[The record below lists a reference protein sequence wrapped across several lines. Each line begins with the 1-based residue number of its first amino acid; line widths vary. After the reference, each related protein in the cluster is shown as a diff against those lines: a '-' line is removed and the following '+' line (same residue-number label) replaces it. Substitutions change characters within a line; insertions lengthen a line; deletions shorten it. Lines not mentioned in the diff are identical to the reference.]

1 MTRSRESLEAEF
13 HNAMPKSLAQWER
26 GKPVMP
32 GGVIKGAY
40 LSKPFPIYIDRSDGC
55 HLWDLDS
62 HEYVDFASH
71 HTAMLLGHNHPKV
84 VEAMHH
90 EIERGW
96 ALGGPTA
103 LEAEI
108 AEEMVKRFPAVE
120 KVRFTNS
127 ATESSLHLTRL
138 ARAVSGKPKVA
149 KFEGAYHGSHDA
161 LEISTGPSL
170 SDAGDP
176 DSPESVATWPGMA
189 PGSEENTVVLP
200 YNDPE
205 SVELILREHQDDLG
219 GVFYDG
225 KPGMLEIPDSFTHF
239 IRDITKEL
247 GMLLIM
253 DETVSFRVGYSGYQG
268 SVGVEPD
275 ISLFGKSVGGGV
287 PAGAIGGKAELM
299 DVFDIS
305 LDGVRVNQS
314 GTFSGNNLTLAAG
327 LATLQALTPDVYE
340 RLDEL
345 RLRLHSGLVDVFE
358 RAAIPCQVLS
368 AGSLINPFFTDQP
381 VRDYRSA
388 AAIDD
393 ELFGRMALGLAL
405 KGHYIGSGPMSLA
418 LSEPMDDGH
427 VDSLLGAVADVMEE
441 ED

>member
-1 MTRSRESLEAEF
+1 MEAEYR
-13 HNAMPKSLAQWER
+13 AVLPKSKAQWER

-40 LSKPFPIYIDRSDGC
+40 YVDPFPIYIDRSEGC
-55 HLWDLDS
+55 YLWDVDGRK
-62 HEYVDFASH
+62 YIDFAGH

-84 VEAMHH
+84 VEALQK

-96 ALGGPTA
+96 ALGGPTT

-108 AEEMVKRFPAVE
+108 AEEMVQRIPAVE

-170 SDAGDP
+170 SDAGDA
-176 DSPESVATWPGMA
+176 DSPESVAAWPGMA
-189 PGSEENTVVLP
+189 TGSEENVVILP

-205 SVELILREHQDDLG
+205 SVELILREHQADVG

-225 KPGMLEIPDSFTHF
+225 KPGMLDIPDSFTHF

-247 GMLLIM
+247 GMLMIM
-253 DETVSFRVGYSGYQG
+253 DETVSFRTGYGGYQG

-275 ISLFGKSVGGGV
+275 LSLFGKSVGGGL
-287 PAGAIGGKAELM
+287 PAGAIGGKAALM
-299 DVFDIS
+299 DVFDTT
-305 LDGVRVNQS
+305 LDGDRVNQS
-314 GTFSGNNLTLAAG
+314 GTFSGNNMTLAAG
-327 LATLQALTPDVYE
+327 LATLKALTPDVYK
-340 RLDEL
+340 RLDDL
-345 RLRLHSGLVDVFE
+345 RIRLHRGMVNVFE
-358 RAAIPCQVLS
+358 KAAVPCQVLS
-368 AGSLINPFFTDQP
+368 GGSLLNPFFTDQP

-388 AAIDD
+388 AAADN
-393 ELFGRMALGLAL
+393 ELFGRVAMGLAL
-405 KGHYIGSGPMSLA
+405 KGYYIGSGAMSMA
-418 LSEPMDDGH
+418 LSEPMDEGHIDG
-427 VDSLLGAVADVMEE
+427 LLEALVEVIEE
-441 ED
+441 EA